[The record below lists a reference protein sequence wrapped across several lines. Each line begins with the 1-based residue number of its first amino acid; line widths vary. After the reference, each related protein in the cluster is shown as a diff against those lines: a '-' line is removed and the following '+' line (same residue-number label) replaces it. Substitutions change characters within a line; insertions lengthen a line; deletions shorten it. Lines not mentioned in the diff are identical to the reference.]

1 MPASPASEGVSD
13 SERSS
18 EWSPYQ
24 SPLSSEEAHYHALQD
39 MYSAART
46 RVVPRIHNNHLADT
60 DSEDDSIYPAT
71 AEDNGDDNTNA
82 FDPVDVGAGDV
93 DVGGVGIG
101 DVAVSNI
108 PAAPTAAYVSQLET
122 EIEAL
127 KGELALVNELRA
139 EEMAATRRTRL
150 RLYQYIGR
158 VQGLAEGMIV
168 RDM

>member
-1 MPASPASEGVSD
+1 M
-13 SERSS
+13 R
-18 EWSPYQ
+18 
-24 SPLSSEEAHYHALQD
+24 
-39 MYSAART
+39 
-46 RVVPRIHNNHLADT
+46 RVPESYPGSIITHLADT

-127 KGELALVNELRA
+127 SKGNLLLSTNFVRKKWPPLATHPPDFASISISVE
-139 EEMAATRRTRL
+139 
-150 RLYQYIGR
+150 Y
-158 VQGLAEGMIV
+158 
-168 RDM
+168 RD